1 VLAPVTLPLFPPGP
15 PAGRPDPDAEAV
27 RQRAGVEYFELSVRG
42 ILNRC
47 PNPRLPF
54 SWTINPY
61 RGCEIGCT
69 YCYARYTHG
78 FFDFHRWQDF
88 EEKIFI
94 KRRAAEALERKL
106 RRTDLTGQ
114 PIAIGT
120 ATDPYQPAERHF
132 GVTRSLLEVFQQVEG
147 LEISI
152 TTKSPL
158 ILRDM
163 DLLTALDRQHS
174 MTLQVSITTLD
185 PALAKSLEPHAPSP
199 SARLKTIRRLADEGL
214 ATSVFCMP
222 LMPGINDGISVLQP
236 LLTAA
241 REAGAFEIVAEP
253 LFLRP
258 AARARFFPWLRD
270 EFPELCPLYE
280 RLYRRRDYLR
290 ATDRDELLRRFRR
303 LRLESGFPRARPGR
317 T

>member
-1 VLAPVTLPLFPPGP
+1 MLAPVTLPLFPPGP
-15 PAGRPDPDAEAV
+15 PAGRPDPDAEPV

-61 RGCEIGCT
+61 RGCELGCT

-106 RRTDLTGQ
+106 RRTDLRGE

-132 GVTRSLLEVFQQVEG
+132 GVTRSLLEVFHRVEG

-158 ILRDM
+158 ILRDI
-163 DLLTALDRQHS
+163 DLLAALDRRHAI
-174 MTLQVSITTLD
+174 TLQLSITTLD
-185 PALAKSLEPHAPSP
+185 PALGRRLEPYAPSP
-199 SARLKTIRRLADEGL
+199 AARLQAVRRLAAEGL
-214 ATSVFCMP
+214 ATSIFCMP
-222 LMPGINDGISVLQP
+222 LMPGINDRQSALQP
-236 LLTAA
+236 LLAA
-241 REAGAFEIVAEP
+241 GRDAGAYDVIAEP

-258 AARARFFPWLRD
+258 AARARFFPWLRE
-270 EFPELCPLYE
+270 EFPALGTLYE
-280 RLYRRRDYLR
+280 RLYRC
-290 ATDRDELLRRFRR
+290 FV
-303 LRLESGFPRARPGR
+303 
-317 T
+317 